1 MDVDD
6 RVYDFLMVA
15 SELGGD
21 DGDNDDDDDGAED
34 AVVEEEDDDAIDR
47 DGRSRLV
54 DGMMLLYYMRA
65 FYGHVASMMY
75 AALSC
80 RDCVALIVEACTI
93 LLTSF
98 LISDASA
105 SSHVHHYSYII
116 ATILIAI
123 IVRILRL
130 SDKIENT

>member
-54 DGMMLLYYMRA
+54 DVTLL
-65 FYGHVASMMY
+65 
-75 AALSC
+75 L
-80 RDCVALIVEACTI
+80 
-93 LLTSF
+93 
-98 LISDASA
+98 
-105 SSHVHHYSYII
+105 
-116 ATILIAI
+116 
-123 IVRILRL
+123 
-130 SDKIENT
+130 